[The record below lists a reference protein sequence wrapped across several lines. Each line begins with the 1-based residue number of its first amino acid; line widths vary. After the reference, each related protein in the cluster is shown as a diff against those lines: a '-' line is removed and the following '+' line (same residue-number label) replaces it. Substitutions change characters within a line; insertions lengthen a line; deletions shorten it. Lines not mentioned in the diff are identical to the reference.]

1 VPTIEELRWNWIL
14 IRYVRPFYLW
24 AEWLAHDWT
33 KARRVARAGK
43 RVKLGD
49 VQRMLHGT
57 WRESSVAAWYCLR
70 FPPDL
75 VVSDLA
81 VALGRAY
88 SSKNAHT
95 LAAAAVA
102 LLGPRALTM
111 LESAPCL
118 NDAEAMRDD
127 GAGVVAAAIEEVGGT
142 PPVAIDDDDRAWFQG
157 LLRAARDL
165 QVAYRG
171 ARTI

>member
-1 VPTIEELRWNWIL
+1 MINT
-14 IRYVRPFYLW
+14 YVRPFYLR
-24 AEWLAHDWT
+24 AEWLPHDWT
-33 KARRVARAGK
+33 MARRVARAGK

-70 FPPDL
+70 LPPES
-75 VVSDLA
+75 VTSDLEF
-81 VALGRAY
+81 ALGHAY

-102 LLGPRALTM
+102 LLGPRALPM

-118 NDAEAMRDD
+118 IDAEPGDD
-127 GAGVVAAAIEEVGGT
+127 GAGVVAAAIEEIGGT
-142 PPVAIDDDDRAWFQG
+142 PPIRPDDGYRAWFQG

-165 QVAYRG
+165 QVAYRDVQLTS
-171 ARTI
+171 RTSGRCPRR